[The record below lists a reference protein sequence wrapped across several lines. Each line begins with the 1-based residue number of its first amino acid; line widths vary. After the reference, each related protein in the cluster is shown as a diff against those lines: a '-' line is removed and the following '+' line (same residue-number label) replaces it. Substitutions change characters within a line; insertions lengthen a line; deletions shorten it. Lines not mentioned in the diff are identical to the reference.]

1 MQNKIIDENLIQ
13 NVISDSVE
21 HQKQFIQIAEKI
33 IYGALSSFHQF
44 DNSDRDDL
52 LQNIFLKLFE
62 KNKRRIKM
70 WNKKAKFSTYLYMIT
85 TNHALDYLESKYF
98 KQRLANA
105 NDTDPDLIKISQKN
119 NESSKLIDKLT
130 INMSREKLR
139 PIEKQIVD
147 LYYYDGYKEKEIAE
161 KLKISINTVSSIK
174 NRAIKKIRKDIMQEF
189 WV

>member
-1 MQNKIIDENLIQ
+1 
-13 NVISDSVE
+13 
-21 HQKQFIQIAEKI
+21 
-33 IYGALSSFHQF
+33 
-44 DNSDRDDL
+44 
-52 LQNIFLKLFE
+52 
-62 KNKRRIKM
+62 M

-105 NDTDPDLIKISQKN
+105 NDANPDLIKISQKN

-161 KLKISINTVSSIK
+161 KLEISINTVSSIK

>member
-1 MQNKIIDENLIQ
+1 MQNKIIDENLVE
-13 NVISDSVE
+13 NVISGSIK
-21 HQKQFIQIAEKI
+21 HQKEFVEIAEKI
-33 IYGALSSFHQF
+33 IYGALSSFHQL

-62 KNKRRIKM
+62 KNKRRMKM

-85 TNHALDYLESKYF
+85 TNHALDYLQSKYF
-98 KQRLANA
+98 KQKLVNDNDANF
-105 NDTDPDLIKISQKN
+105 DLVKNSQKP
-119 NESSKLIDKLT
+119 NESSRLIDKMT
-130 INMSREKLR
+130 IDMSREKLR
-139 PIEKQIVD
+139 PVEKQIVD

-174 NRAIKKIRKDIMQEF
+174 NRAIKKIRKDIVQEF